1 MKEAILV
8 IVNPSSGKSNGI
20 KNWAAIKPLLVT
32 RGMEFHCVL
41 TTQPKDATIFTKKNI
56 EKGYRKILVIGGDGT
71 LNEVVNGIMTQ
82 KACGSLDISL
92 ALIPNGTGNDFG
104 RNFKLTNQTEA
115 IIDLLRVDQKQTIDL
130 GLVHYRNEKASQKT
144 YFINMLGFGFDVAVT
159 KNVNELAKKGYK
171 SVLSY
176 LYCMIK
182 TVIDYKKQDVTIVL
196 DGKEHHF
203 PKTFSI
209 CIANGKYHGGGVP
222 QAPNA
227 DPSDGKFHITTL
239 HDLKN
244 LEAFLNL
251 PQFYSGKFMDKYF
264 ASELI
269 GKNIELLCKNS
280 VEVELD
286 GEILDGKVK
295 SIEIIPQAIN
305 FIRP

>member
-1 MKEAILV
+1 MKQDILI
-8 IVNPSSGKSNGI
+8 IVNPASGKRNGI
-20 KNWAAIKPLLVT
+20 KVWASIKPLLIT
-32 RGMEFHCVL
+32 QGMEFHCIL
-41 TTQPKDATIFTKKNI
+41 TTQPKDATVFTKKNI
-56 EKGYRKILVIGGDGT
+56 DKGYRKILVIGGDGT
-71 LNEVVNGIMTQ
+71 LNEVINGIMSQ
-82 KACGSLDISL
+82 KTCKSMDISL
-92 ALIPNGTGNDFG
+92 ALIPNGTGNDFA
-104 RNFKLTNQTEA
+104 RNFNLANRSKDIVE
-115 IIDLLRVDQKQTIDL
+115 LLRVDQKQRIDI
-130 GLVHYRNEKASQKT
+130 GLVHYQNENVYHKT

-159 KNVNELAKKGYK
+159 KNANELAKKGFK

-182 TVIDYKKQDVTIVL
+182 TVIDYKKQAVTIVL
-196 DGKEHHF
+196 DGKEHYF

-244 LEAFLNL
+244 MEAFLNL

-269 GKNIELLCKNS
+269 GEKIELLCQNS

-286 GEILDGKVK
+286 GELLDGKVK
-295 SIEIIPQAIN
+295 NIEIVPQVIN